1 MTSSADVAETGL
13 TYKGRTNVLLHLRS
27 PGCSAAGCAAYVNK
41 AALHNQ
47 RDTTNETAPNGYSA
61 ALPLGALP
69 PKTCRYQ
76 MSYEPRA
83 SAFNADV
90 GGVIR

>member
-1 MTSSADVAETGL
+1 M
-13 TYKGRTNVLLHLRS
+13 
-27 PGCSAAGCAAYVNK
+27 NK

-47 RDTTNETAPNGYSA
+47 RDTTNESASNGYSA

-69 PKTCRYQ
+69 PETCRYQ